1 MFRICNGSNFREL
14 IFLCFTLEKKME
26 VPALHVELTCSALST
41 MTLYLYQYLYQSPR
55 VAAFKRGFLDFWEYQ
70 KTFQQVQ
77 KFLRESIPPTSMGTH
92 FKMMCLSK
100 CFKVVLRHFFLSYVL
115 MTALTVLCTHF
126 LFHKYF
132 SHFTRER
139 YTAYL
144 SQIKLWC
151 FDLRIRYF

>member
-100 CFKVVLRHFFLSYVL
+100 CFKVVLRHFFFKLCAYDCSYSTL
-115 MTALTVLCTHF
+115 YPLP
-126 LFHKYF
+126 
-132 SHFTRER
+132 
-139 YTAYL
+139 L
-144 SQIKLWC
+144 SQIFFPLYKRKVYCLPISNKIMV
-151 FDLRIRYF
+151 L